1 MREHVWCA
9 LHWDNKQHK
18 FSSCHLT
25 KTQNNR
31 SLKTYLL
38 VACWKSSL
46 VVSASSLNL
55 YCWSFMENLTW
66 QFLHQLSKYLP
77 AVEGIHYLAVS
88 TSPLGLCAGCLKENI
103 TWQFLHPLHR
113 GTNTNC
119 SQRDHSVTTSFEQ
132 LVHLFRQTE
141 QKTKTKNTV
150 SSNWF
155 VCSGKLT
162 PPKQKQQ
169 QKQQH
174 SFKQLVCLVKQTDK
188 PTTTT
193 KTQPT

>member
-1 MREHVWCA
+1 MHFTE
-9 LHWDNKQHK
+9 
-18 FSSCHLT
+18 T
-25 KTQNNR
+25 TNNINSPAATWPKLR
-31 SLKTYLL
+31 TTGHSRRICWLL
-38 VACWKSSL
+38 VE
-46 VVSASSLNL
+46 NL
-55 YCWSFMENLTW
+55 AWWFLHHLSTWSFMENLTW

-88 TSPLGLCAGCLKENI
+88 TSPLGLCAGCLMENI

-162 PPKQKQQ
+162 PQKQKKQK
-169 QKQQH
+169 KQQH

-188 PTTTT
+188 TTTTT

>member
-1 MREHVWCA
+1 
-9 LHWDNKQHK
+9 
-18 FSSCHLT
+18 
-25 KTQNNR
+25 
-31 SLKTYLL
+31 
-38 VACWKSSL
+38 
-46 VVSASSLNL
+46 
-55 YCWSFMENLTW
+55 MENLTW

-88 TSPLGLCAGCLKENI
+88 TSPLGLCAGCLMENI

-162 PPKQKQQ
+162 PQKQKNNKNNIVSSNWFVWSNKLTKQQ
-169 QKQQH
+169 QQQKPNQLNELTKKPQFQATGLSAETNWQKKNNY
-174 SFKQLVCLVKQTDK
+174 SFKQLVCRLR
-188 PTTTT
+188 
-193 KTQPT
+193 